1 MDLVLVQHI
10 LDSSVLALHFYEPA
24 RHREAGAKGD
34 PEYGQLSLRLLRYD
48 NCRHRHRPRQVVNAA
63 FLNLFWIFF
72 LGIAFQLCGGTL
84 QFVRMILLPPHE
96 SEPDRR

>member
-1 MDLVLVQHI
+1 MGSHRYVYYGMAIVGTGIVL
-10 LDSSVLALHFYEPA
+10 
-24 RHREAGAKGD
+24 
-34 PEYGQLSLRLLRYD
+34 
-48 NCRHRHRPRQVVNAA
+48 CQVVNAA

-72 LGIAFQLCGGTL
+72 LGIAFQLSAGIL